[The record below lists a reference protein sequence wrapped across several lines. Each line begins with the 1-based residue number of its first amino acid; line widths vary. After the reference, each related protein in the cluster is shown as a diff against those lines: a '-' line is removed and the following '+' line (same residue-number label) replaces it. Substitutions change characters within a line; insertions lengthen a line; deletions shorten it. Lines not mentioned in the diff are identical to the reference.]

1 MPLRVALPN
10 ASEIGRSFAASPDRF
25 SMWGVAAI
33 SATLVAVWLI
43 GPGIDLAGSSLT
55 NLLCLALLL
64 FGLPHGSLDIA
75 LIRRRARLGPWQVVT
90 TVSVYLGFA
99 AATYAIWKIA
109 PVWALAG
116 FLVVAIFH
124 FAEDWADRLP
134 AFFSTFS
141 VLRTFDFSTLF
152 CRLRQTARLI
162 LSLLLTACGAI
173 FRKSRRA
180 FRGLILK
187 R

>member
-10 ASEIGRSFAASPDRF
+10 ASEIGRSFAASPDCF

-43 GPGIDLAGSSLT
+43 GSGIDLAGSSLT

-124 FAEDWADRLP
+124 LP
-134 AFFSTFS
+134 IPLASLS
-141 VLRTFDFSTLF
+141 VLVPL
-152 CRLRQTARLI
+152 RLNT
-162 LSLLLTACGAI
+162 SC
-173 FRKSRRA
+173 
-180 FRGLILK
+180 
-187 R
+187 